1 MSLLQWNWSHG
12 QPKLNSV
19 LGALQSYWD
28 AFDPKAQSFASW
40 IPGFYAEAL
49 AAAESEMH
57 WLAAVLPGQS
67 IKLATG
73 LLEILFLRTDK
84 SFRMRMSAAL
94 AQGTSLNTFLQ
105 SGICATARRC

>member
-1 MSLLQWNWSHG
+1 M
-12 QPKLNSV
+12 

-28 AFDPKAQSFASW
+28 AFDPKAQSFVSW
-40 IPGFYAEAL
+40 VPGLYAEAL

-57 WLAAVLPGQS
+57 WLAAVLPGQAM
-67 IKLATG
+67 KLATG

-94 AQGTSLNTFLQ
+94 AQGMSVNVPNLVHVLQ
-105 SGICATARRC
+105 FADFENLPHVSSPCSNV

>member
-1 MSLLQWNWSHG
+1 M
-12 QPKLNSV
+12 

-40 IPGFYAEAL
+40 IPGFYTEAL

-94 AQGTSLNTFLQ
+94 AQGTSVNMSNLVHVLQ
-105 SGICATARRC
+105 LAVLETLPHVSCPCSNV